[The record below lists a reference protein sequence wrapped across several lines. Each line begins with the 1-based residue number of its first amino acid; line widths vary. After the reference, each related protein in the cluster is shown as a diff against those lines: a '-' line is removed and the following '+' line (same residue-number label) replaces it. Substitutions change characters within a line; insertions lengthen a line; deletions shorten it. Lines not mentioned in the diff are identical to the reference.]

1 MSDLFDERGRP
12 KRVIYEDWEYG
23 EPTLESGNN
32 ASANWCRGCVSP
44 LDQKSST
51 GWLACLYGGIQTGD
65 DWARVNVP
73 VNEKPVP
80 DFSSA
85 KWSYYMT
92 GTETMG
98 VNIVIWVHDP
108 DDFDK
113 RAEITQLGGHADL
126 EKAAGWN
133 AFEFSPAT
141 GGMFFYGEG
150 TTGTGLTAG
159 TQYTWSQFQTDAV
172 FKEWVI
178 YRATIEYGWEA
189 SGTFDDVWVA
199 DIQLNDTMIPLKPDS
214 GGSGRIARRYVDTAT
229 TLALTI
235 APKTPFRLLTL
246 DAHASAVLDT
256 GEVLT
261 ITKDAGL
268 GTSFDGVILSD
279 DLFIGSRTSE
289 FYIFGEGYDFEAED
303 ELDIAQANGS
313 SDTIG
318 AIVRYQT
325 VFS

>member
-178 YRATIEYGWEA
+178 YRVTIEYGWEA

-214 GGSGRIARRYVDTAT
+214 GGTGRIARRFATGATA
-229 TLALTI
+229 LATALV
-235 APKTPFRLLTL
+235 PKTPFKLLSVLLHL
-246 DAHASAVLDT
+246 DAAATQQTFTVT
-256 GEVLT
+256 C
-261 ITKDAGL
+261 DAGRAASVYDTL
-268 GTSFDGVILSD
+268 LVSQAMSGLTDVVKTWEGGLEFKED
-279 DLFIGSRTSE
+279 DEIDCVWT
-289 FYIFGEGYDFEAED
+289 
-303 ELDIAQANGS
+303 NT
-313 SDTIG
+313 DTKTYG
-318 AIVRYQT
+318 LTVTYQT
-325 VFS
+325 VFA